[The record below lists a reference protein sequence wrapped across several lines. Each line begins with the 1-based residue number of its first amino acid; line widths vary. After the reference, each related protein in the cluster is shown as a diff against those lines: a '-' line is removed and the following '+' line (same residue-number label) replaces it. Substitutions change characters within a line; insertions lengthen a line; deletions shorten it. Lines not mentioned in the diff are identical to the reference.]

1 MTMILPA
8 AAKFAAPTPEA
19 LRTNATDRAF
29 HSFLR
34 TVGRETTK
42 ANKADLERAKAMM
55 ETIPKLLDVLP
66 EEGRAALFF
75 GLEREATPANRRK
88 IASHPLRPACVD
100 DMHAEADAEDEAR
113 AAAEEADARRATEEA
128 EKAAAEATP
137 QPSKRSNAADA

>member
-8 AAKFAAPTPEA
+8 AAKFAAPKPEA

-29 HSFLR
+29 NTFLR

-55 ETIPKLLDVLP
+55 ETIPKLLDDLP

-75 GLEREATPANRRK
+75 GFERAATPANRRK
-88 IASHPLRPACVD
+88 IATHPLRPACVD

-113 AAAEEADARRATEEA
+113 KAAEEAEARRGAEEA
-128 EKAAAEATP
+128 EKAAADAMP